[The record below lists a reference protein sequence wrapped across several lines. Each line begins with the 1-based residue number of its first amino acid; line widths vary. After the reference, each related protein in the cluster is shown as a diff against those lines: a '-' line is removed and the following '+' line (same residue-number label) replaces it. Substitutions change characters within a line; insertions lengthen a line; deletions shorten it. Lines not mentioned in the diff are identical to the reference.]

1 MVAER
6 STGVVAAGVVA
17 PHQQRVPTPAE
28 GPGALSRG
36 VLPQGDRLQREKFCD
51 AAFTLRR
58 ALSTLFLLSKGL
70 VLSLSKGL
78 SSSILPGRPSAT
90 GAHSIGNDPPGSR
103 FRSLPVATLQ
113 QYFRISVQLV
123 DTPRLP

>member
-70 VLSLSKGL
+70 

-123 DTPRLP
+123 DTLRLP